1 MEEEEKIEEGTPP
14 KEEKKEEESPVKKAE
29 EILKGLREENERM
42 ERNLREAREVT
53 AEAMLS
59 GKGEASVKKSKED
72 REKEEAMKLVEGT
85 GLNPF
90 E

>member
-1 MEEEEKIEEGTPP
+1 MTEEEKENIEEGAP
-14 KEEKKEEESPVKKAE
+14 KKEEESPVKKAE

-42 ERNLREAREVT
+42 ERNLKEAREMT
-53 AEAMLS
+53 AETMLS
-59 GKGEASVKKSKED
+59 GKGEASVKKSKEEK
-72 REKEEAMKLVEGT
+72 EKEEALKLVEGT